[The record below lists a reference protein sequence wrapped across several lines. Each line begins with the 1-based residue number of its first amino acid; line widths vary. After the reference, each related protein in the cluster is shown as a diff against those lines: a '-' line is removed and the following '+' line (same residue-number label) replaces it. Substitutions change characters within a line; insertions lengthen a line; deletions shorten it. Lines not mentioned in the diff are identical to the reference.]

1 MKLIIDIPESAYE
14 TCKSIKDVES
24 EQGNI
29 VDLMLDAIANG
40 TPLDKIKSEIAS
52 YKDDK
57 IIHAEQNGMIDI
69 MLGIIDKYRGEQE

>member
-1 MKLIIDIPESAYE
+1 MRRDEFPIIDKHVQNEITAVLNKIRAE
-14 TCKSIKDVES
+14 IS
-24 EQGNI
+24 E
-29 VDLMLDAIANG
+29 
-40 TPLDKIKSEIAS
+40 